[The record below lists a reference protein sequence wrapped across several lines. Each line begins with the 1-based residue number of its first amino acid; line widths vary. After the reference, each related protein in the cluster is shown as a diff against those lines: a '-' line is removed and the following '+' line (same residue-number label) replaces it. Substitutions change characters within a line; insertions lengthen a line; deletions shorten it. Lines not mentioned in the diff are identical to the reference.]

1 MKFELVGNSG
11 SLHIQVYNRLKD
23 YILTGQLKPGENL
36 IEQNIAKEM
45 AVSKSPV
52 REALRELVQEG
63 LVVHHPRKRITV
75 IDFTTKDIEEII
87 GLRATIEEY
96 AVGLCVSKLEADDQK
111 ALSSIVKQ
119 IYTTTQ
125 AKDSSKS
132 THHDLSFHEYLVQK
146 TDHTRLIRTWK
157 LLQSQTRVLLQMIA
171 ELKVYTD
178 YSADAHREL
187 LERLFSGKTRT
198 AKAAMKN
205 HILAAGK
212 NILKNFNKTKAN
224 RSG

>member
-1 MKFELVGNSG
+1 MKFELIGNSG

-36 IEQNIAKEM
+36 VEQNIAKEM

-75 IDFTTKDIEEII
+75 IEFTRKDIEEII
-87 GLRATIEEY
+87 GLRSVIEEY
-96 AVGLCVSKLEADDQK
+96 AVGLCASKLEAQDQK
-111 ALSSIVKQ
+111 ALSSIVNQ

-125 AKDSSKS
+125 ARDASKS

-171 ELKVYTD
+171 DLKVYAD

-187 LERLFSGKTRT
+187 LERLFSGNTRT

-212 NILKNFNKTKAN
+212 NILKHFN
-224 RSG
+224 

>member
-1 MKFELVGNSG
+1 MKYELLGNRD
-11 SLHIQVYNRLKD
+11 SLHIQVYNQLKD
-23 YILTGQLKPGENL
+23 NILTGKLKPGESLN
-36 IEQNIAKEM
+36 EQNIAKEM
-45 AVSKSPV
+45 AISKSPV

-63 LVVHHPRKRITV
+63 LVVHHPRKSITV
-75 IDFTTKDIEEII
+75 IDFTIKDIEEII
-87 GLRATIEEY
+87 GLRAVIEEY
-96 AVGLCVSKLEADDQK
+96 AVSLCVSRLDAEDKK
-111 ALSSIVKQ
+111 SLSSIVNQ

-125 AKDSSKS
+125 ARDSSKS
-132 THHDLSFHEYLVQK
+132 THLDLSLHEYLIQK

-171 ELKVYTD
+171 DLKVYAD

-187 LERLFSGKTRT
+187 LERLFSGNTRT

-212 NILKNFNKTKAN
+212 NILKHFN
-224 RSG
+224 